1 MDAKTYKQQL
11 LDTLYK
17 PYKNKDSCPFG
28 FTDIK
33 NTVLGE
39 GNPDAKLMFVGEAPG
54 RDEDAQA
61 RPFVGRSGQLLNRI
75 LESNGIHRTDVFIT
89 NVVKWRPPN
98 NRQPTIAEMD
108 AGKKM
113 MLLYEIKII
122 RPKVICTLGSSALHA
137 LIDPEAKISQ
147 VRGKQIHLD
156 HMILI
161 PTYHPAYILRNN
173 AELEKFMSDI
183 QKSIELSCQDKQD

>member
-1 MDAKTYKQQL
+1 MDAKSYKQQL

-17 PYKNKDSCPFG
+17 PYKSKDSCPFG

-75 LESNGIHRTDVFIT
+75 LESNGIARTDVFIT

-98 NRQPTIAEMD
+98 NQQPSMAEMD
-108 AGKKM
+108 MGKKM
-113 MLLYEIKII
+113 MLLYEIKIV

-137 LIDPEAKISQ
+137 LIDPETKISQ
-147 VRGKQIHLD
+147 VRGKLFHLD
-156 HMILI
+156 HTVLI

-173 AELEKFMSDI
+173 AELEKFMNDI
-183 QKSIELSCQDKQD
+183 QKSIETAYQDK